1 MKTHPSSHH
10 PVYHIQVPKLI
21 QNISKRDNYTLT
33 SIPKKESLTNEQQGN
48 TSLFYI

>member
-1 MKTHPSSHH
+1 MKTHPSSHL